1 MSDQATTTRRD
12 ADALDAEVAQLRN
25 QARALHTARAEQ
37 TGASDSKW
45 GGLRDDTA
53 RDAEAA
59 RHASARATA
68 QAKQQHDSAEDYQV
82 NVRRARDDCGRGR
95 GVRRSRPRRGAP

>member
-25 QARALHTARAEQ
+25 QARALDTARAEQ
-37 TGASDSKW
+37 TRASDSKW
-45 GGLRDDTA
+45 GGLRDDVS

-59 RHASARATA
+59 RHASAGDGAGQAAARLGRGLPGERA
-68 QAKQQHDSAEDYQV
+68 
-82 NVRRARDDCGRGR
+82 RARDDRGRGR
-95 GVRRSRPRRGAP
+95 GIGRSRTGFRAP